1 MGRRAKHNE
10 GLDTE
15 LDDLPAPARWRVWMG
30 RVEAVIFAASAPV
43 TREALARVVGQG
55 CKLDDLIDDLRDELK
70 TRPYDLV
77 AVAGGW
83 QLRTRAS
90 FGDAIRAASGLS
102 QRKSELTQHEILVL
116 TAIGYFQPV
125 TRKEL
130 TQLFGKEV
138 SRDTI
143 GELRSDGLIA
153 AGPRSP
159 QPGAP
164 YTYVTTPA
172 FLEHFGFESLRDLPD
187 MERLEEAGLLSNA
200 NLFAD
205 IEEPEPSIEDD
216 DVGRELAFEES

>member
-1 MGRRAKHNE
+1 MGRRAKSNE

-15 LDDLPAPARWRVWMG
+15 LEDLPAPARWRVWMG
-30 RVEAVIFAASAPV
+30 RVEAVIFAASSPV
-43 TREALARVVGQG
+43 SREALARVVGEG
-55 CKLDDLIDDLRDELK
+55 CKLENLIDDLRDELK
-70 TRPYDLV
+70 NRPYDLI

-90 FGDAIRAASGLS
+90 FGDAIRAASGLT
-102 QRKSELTQHEILVL
+102 QKRPELTKHEMLVL
-116 TAIGYFQPV
+116 TAIGFFQPV

-130 TQLFGKEV
+130 TSLFGKEV

-143 GELRSDGLIA
+143 GALRSDGFIS

-187 MERLEEAGLLSNA
+187 MERLEEAGLLSKA

-216 DVGRELAFEES
+216 DASPEMAFEES